1 VSETDRRGPRP
12 ALIQALGL
20 RDVVMMTVVAV
31 VGLRWIARGARAGP
45 PSVVLWVLAWLAF
58 FVPLA
63 AVVAELSSRYPEQGG
78 IYAWT
83 RRAFGPAH
91 AFLCGWCL
99 WVNNLFYF
107 PSLLLFA
114 SANVVAALGG
124 EYAALAENRT
134 YAVVFV
140 LVALWFCTA
149 INVVGFGAAK
159 WLQNVGSL
167 GTWIPAALLI
177 GAGAVAFAM
186 FGSATSFAPREL
198 VPRGDVLGTISLW
211 SAMCF
216 AFSGF
221 EIASLVGQEVK
232 RPTRNIPLGIGIAGV
247 AASVIYILGS
257 ASVLIA
263 VPASALAERSG
274 ITDAV
279 DLVAGRVGLAG
290 LGALTGGLLAVS
302 AIAGTSSWFA
312 GAGRVPF
319 AAGVDNLLPPA
330 FARLHP
336 RYRTPHVVLILQAVV
351 ASALFLTSVFLTVTG
366 GRTTIQEAYDILVNL
381 TILVY
386 FVPYIYLFAC
396 YVRLRRESA
405 DAPLRIPGGPIV
417 AWLVAGTGLVAT
429 IVSIVLVFVP
439 PSGTENVWNY
449 EVNLVVQGAALIG
462 GGVVFYRYARRRTA
476 RSVS

>member
-1 VSETDRRGPRP
+1 VSDNRP
-12 ALIQALGL
+12 QPPLIQALGL

-45 PSVVLWVLAWLAF
+45 PSVVLWLLAWVMF

-114 SANVVAALGG
+114 SANVLAVFGG
-124 EYAALAENRT
+124 DYAALAENRT

-140 LVALWFCTA
+140 LGALWFCTA
-149 INVVGFGAAK
+149 INIVGFGAAK

-177 GAGAVAFAM
+177 GAGAVAFAT

-198 VPRGDVLGTISLW
+198 IPRGDVLGTISLW

-221 EIASLVGQEVK
+221 EITSLVGQEVK
-232 RPTRNIPLGIGIAGV
+232 QPRRNIPLGVAIAGL
-247 AASVIYILGS
+247 AASAMYILGS
-257 ASVLIA
+257 ASVLVA

-279 DLVAGRVGLAG
+279 DLVASRVGLAG
-290 LGALTGGLLAVS
+290 LGALTGALLSASAV
-302 AIAGTSSWFA
+302 AGTSSWFA

-330 FARLHP
+330 FARLHH
-336 RYRTPHVVLILQAVV
+336 RYRTPHVVLIVQAVA

-386 FVPYIYLFAC
+386 FVPYIYLFIC
-396 YVRLRRESA
+396 YMRLREESH
-405 DAPLRIPGGPIV
+405 DAPMRIPGGPVV
-417 AWLVAGTGLVAT
+417 ACLLTAAGLLAT

-439 PSGTENVWNY
+439 PSGTENLWNY
-449 EVNLVVQGAALIG
+449 EVNLIVQGAVLIG
-462 GGVVFYRYARRRTA
+462 GGALFYRFGRRRPA
-476 RSVS
+476 PSPR

>member
-1 VSETDRRGPRP
+1 MSDDAP
-12 ALIQALGL
+12 ASQPPLIQALGL

-31 VGLRWIARGARAGP
+31 VGLRWVARGARVGP
-45 PSVVLWVLAWLAF
+45 PSVLLWLLAWLMF

-114 SANVVAALGG
+114 SANLAAALGAG
-124 EYAALAENRT
+124 YADLAENRT

-140 LVALWFCTA
+140 LGALWFCTI
-149 INVVGFGAAK
+149 INIVGFGAAK
-159 WLQNVGSL
+159 WLQNLGSL
-167 GTWIPAALLI
+167 GTWVPAGLLI

-186 FGSATSFAPREL
+186 FGSATSFEPAQLIPH
-198 VPRGDVLGTISLW
+198 GDVLGTVSLW

-221 EIASLVGQEVK
+221 EITALVGQEVK
-232 RPTRNIPLGIGIAGV
+232 HPSRNIPLGVCIAGF
-247 AASVIYILGS
+247 AASVMYILGS

-263 VPASALAERSG
+263 VPASALVERSG

-290 LGALTGGLLAVS
+290 VGALTGGLLAAS
-302 AIAGTSSWFA
+302 AVAGTSSWFA

-319 AAGVDNLLPPA
+319 AAGVDNLLPRV

-336 RYRTPHVVLILQAVV
+336 RYRTPHVVLIVQAIV
-351 ASALFLTSVFLTVTG
+351 ASLLFLTSVFLTVAG

-386 FVPYIYLFAC
+386 FVPYVYLFIC
-396 YVRLRRESA
+396 YVRLRQGPH
-405 DAPLRIPGGPIV
+405 DGPFRIPGGATA
-417 AWLVAGTGLVAT
+417 AWTLAAAGLIAT
-429 IVSIVLVFVP
+429 VVSIALVFVP
-439 PSGTENVWNY
+439 PAGTENVWNY
-449 EVNLVVQGAALIG
+449 EVNLIVQGAVLIG
-462 GGVVFYRYARRRTA
+462 GGMVFYRRRRA
-476 RSVS
+476 AA

>member
-1 VSETDRRGPRP
+1 MSDHAAPRSQP
-12 ALIQALGL
+12 SLIQALGL

-31 VGLRWIARGARAGP
+31 VGLRWIARGARAGA
-45 PSVVLWVLAWLAF
+45 PSVALWLLAWLLF

-114 SANVVAALGG
+114 SANALAVVGG
-124 EYAALAENRT
+124 DYAALAESRT

-140 LVALWFCTA
+140 LAALWSCTA
-149 INVVGFGAAK
+149 INIVGFGAAK

-177 GAGAVAFAM
+177 GAGATAFAL

-221 EIASLVGQEVK
+221 EITALVGQEVK
-232 RPTRNIPLGIGIAGV
+232 RPSRTIPLGVALAGIA
-247 AASVIYILGS
+247 ASAIYILGS
-257 ASVLIA
+257 ASVLVA

-279 DLVAGRVGLAG
+279 DLVADRAGLSG
-290 LGALTGGLLAVS
+290 LGALTGGLLAAS

-336 RYRTPHVVLILQAVV
+336 RYRTPHVVLVLQAAA
-351 ASALFLTSVFLTVTG
+351 ASLLFLTSVFLTVTG

-386 FVPYIYLFAC
+386 FVPYIYLFIC
-396 YVRLRRESA
+396 FVRLRNES
-405 DAPLRIPGGPIV
+405 DEAPVRVPGGPVV
-417 AWLVAGTGLVAT
+417 AWTLAGAGLVAT
-429 IVSIVLVFVP
+429 VVSIALVFVP

-449 EVNLVVQGAALIG
+449 EMNLAVQGAALIG
-462 GGVVFYRYARRRTA
+462 AGGLFYWFGRRRRTA
-476 RSVS
+476 ARP